1 MLSSPLDQHWP
12 TLGSACAVSIL
23 DRL

>member
-1 MLSSPLDQHWP
+1 MVSSPLDQHWP
-12 TLGSACAVSIL
+12 TLGTAYVVSIL